1 MCSYA
6 EVRLTNY
13 TMHMR
18 KLSVLLLLIVACR
31 SAQMPSSSALPAAVV
46 DQMFESY
53 FEEYL
58 DLNPTTATSI
68 GETRLNNRLAISIS
82 DEHRSKER
90 VFREKYLRAA
100 QAIDRNALPSD
111 RQLSL
116 DLFIAQQK
124 EGLDLLRFPSH
135 LAPINQFY
143 NFGAFFAQLGSGT
156 GIHPFKTVRDYDDF
170 LSRSQDF
177 TKWVDV
183 AIANMERGIAQGI
196 VQPRVLVAKAIP
208 QLEAQIVDDVE
219 KSLFWQPIVKMPSDF
234 SASDRDRLTRAYRE
248 TISATILPAYRK
260 LTAYLRDRYL
270 PNSRTTVGL
279 SALPGGSEWYAAL
292 VRSTTTTTLT
302 PEEVHRIGLSEVARI
317 QAEMEEV
324 KKRARFEGDLTA
336 FFTFLQNDSQFY
348 YETTDELLKG
358 YQDLQARIDASTDRL
373 FDVKPKANYEIRKVE
388 PFRERSAA
396 SGSYQAASADGSRP
410 GIFYL
415 NTYDVKARPKFAME
429 SLLLHEGSPGHHFQ
443 ISIQRELE
451 GLPRFRRFGGYTAY
465 TEGWGLYSESIG
477 KELGFYADPYSD
489 YGRLDAELW
498 RAIRLVLDT
507 GMHARGWTREAAIEY
522 ALKNSSVGETRAVSE
537 VERFLAIPSQAL
549 AYKIGQLK
557 ITEVRRRAE
566 QKLGS
571 RFDVKAFHRTV
582 LESGSLPLEI
592 LENRIDQWIANQ

>member
-1 MCSYA
+1 
-6 EVRLTNY
+6 
-13 TMHMR
+13 MR
-18 KLSVLLLLIVACR
+18 MKKLSVFLLLLVACR
-31 SAQMPSSSALPAAVV
+31 SAQTPASSAAPAAVV
-46 DQMFESY
+46 DHMFESY

-82 DEHRSKER
+82 DEHRANEKA
-90 VFREKYLRAA
+90 FREKYLAA
-100 QAIDRNALPSD
+100 ALAIGRNALGAD
-111 RQLSL
+111 LQLSL
-116 DLFIAQQK
+116 DLFIAKQK
-124 EGLDLLRFPSH
+124 EELALARFPSH

-143 NFGAFFAQLGSGT
+143 NFGASFAQMGSGT

-170 LSRSQDF
+170 LSRSRDF

-183 AIANMERGIAQGI
+183 AIANMERGVAQGI
-196 VQPRVLVAKAIP
+196 VQPRILVERSIP
-208 QLEAQIVDDVE
+208 QLEAQIVDEVE
-219 KSLFWQPIVKMPSDF
+219 KSLFWQPVVKMPSEF
-234 SASDRDRLTRAYRE
+234 SSSDRDRLTRAYRE
-248 TISATILPAYRK
+248 TISSTILPAYRK
-260 LTAYLRDRYL
+260 LTSYLRDRYL
-270 PNSRTTVGL
+270 PRARTTVGL
-279 SALPGGSEWYAAL
+279 SALPGGGEWYAAL
-292 VRSTTTTTLT
+292 VRSTTTTSLT

-317 QAEMEEV
+317 QAEMGKV
-324 KKRARFEGDLTA
+324 KERAGFDGDLSA
-336 FFTFLQNDSQFY
+336 FFTFLQNDPQFY
-348 YETTDELLKG
+348 YTTTDELLKG
-358 YQDLQARIDASTDRL
+358 YQDLQVRIDASTDRL
-373 FDVKPKANYEIRKVE
+373 FDVRPKANYEIRKVE

-396 SGSYQAASADGSRP
+396 SGSYQAASADGTRP

-443 ISIQRELE
+443 LSIQRELE

-498 RAIRLVLDT
+498 RSIRLVLDT
-507 GMHARGWTREAAIEY
+507 GMHAKGWTREAAIEY
-522 ALKNSSVGETRAVSE
+522 ALKNSSVGQTRAVSE

-557 ITEVRRRAE
+557 ITELRARAE

-571 RFDVKAFHRTV
+571 RFNVKAFHRAV
-582 LESGSLPLEI
+582 LESGSLPLEV
-592 LENRIDQWIANQ
+592 LESRIDQWIATQ